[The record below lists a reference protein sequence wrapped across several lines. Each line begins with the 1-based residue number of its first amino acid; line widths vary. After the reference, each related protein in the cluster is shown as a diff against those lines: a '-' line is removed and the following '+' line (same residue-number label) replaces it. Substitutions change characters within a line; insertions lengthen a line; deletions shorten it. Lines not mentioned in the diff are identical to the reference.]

1 MDIFVHILSNRL
13 LSVKKLY
20 LCEIET
26 VDYIN
31 NTKLEILKETKKL
44 LGVMRENSEF
54 IDSCIKY
61 KERW

>member
-1 MDIFVHILSNRL
+1 M
-13 LSVKKLY
+13 KKLY

-26 VDYIN
+26 IDYIN
-31 NTKLEILKETKKL
+31 NTELKIFKETKKL